1 MDPIYSLQD
10 VIRCDHCE
18 VPVPSKHC
26 DICHI
31 HLCDFC
37 VEIHLS
43 DMSIEHIVV
52 PFSMRGCTPECQTH
66 STKLCKLHCQECDLP
81 ICADC
86 ITSGE
91 HEQHN
96 KVDILE
102 TVKIEKELKAT
113 QSPKSKIYLAVEETR
128 KDQPNTAGKGQNILA
143 PSCQQSDCSE
153 ISIIMEDPGKSVKKS
168 LSSSSFEGE
177 CCEILYRVF
186 CAVTVSY
193 SIYIVLSIVLR
204 IIHDVQ

>member
-66 STKLCKLHCQECDLP
+66 STELCKLHCQECDLP
-81 ICADC
+81 ICALC
-86 ITSGE
+86 ISSGE

-102 TVKIEKELKAT
+102 TFKIEKELKAT
-113 QSPKSKIYLAVEETR
+113 QSPNLAVEERR
-128 KDQPNTAGKGQNILA
+128 KDQPNTAGKGQIILA
-143 PSCQQSDCSE
+143 PSCQLSDCSE

-168 LSSSSFEGE
+168 NLGSSFAFERQTSRISVFFRVI
-177 CCEILYRVF
+177 CVLLVTSVIFIL
-186 CAVTVSY
+186 
-193 SIYIVLSIVLR
+193 LSIVQG
-204 IIHDVQ
+204 IIEYG